1 MVSAG
6 FGPAKLRAMSNAPSH
21 SDLLAD
27 LTEPQRQAVL
37 HVDGPLLVLAGAGSG
52 KTRVITRRIANLIL
66 NVGIPPWQVLAIT
79 FTNKAAGEM
88 RQRIAKVVSER
99 QARAVTAAT
108 FHSLCARLL
117 RDYSKFV
124 DLPSNFSIYDSA
136 DQQRAIKQALS
147 DLKLSADHF
156 APQAVLGQI
165 SDAKSSL
172 IGVEAFSKSATDFFT
187 RTVARVYEKYQKTL
201 RHNNAIDFDDLLLM
215 TANLMR
221 KNADVLAALQERF
234 QYILIDEYQDTNHAQ
249 FVIASA
255 LAAKYKNICAT
266 GDPDQSI
273 YGWRGANLNNI
284 LDFETHYPNA
294 TVVRL
299 EQNYRSTKNILAVA
313 DALISHN
320 VKRKHKKLWTENDAG
335 EKVQIV
341 RTDDE
346 RDEAQWIVGFLQQ
359 ANRVNNIPWHGM
371 AVFYRVNS
379 LSRVIE
385 DALRAAGIPYQIVR
399 GTAFFDRKEVKDA
412 VAYLRVLANPSDEV
426 NLERIINTPT
436 RGISD
441 ATVAAMQAHAVATQS
456 PLIEVIRHPAQI
468 HSLNTRAVAAVDRFA
483 KLFDKWQIDAGLV
496 EPTSVTQAIA
506 PSLRRLVESVLMES
520 GLHEFYKNDK
530 TDTEGERFRNLGE
543 LLSSAQQFE
552 DDLLADNDGNDLPVY
567 DKLLRYLERIS
578 LVSDTDTNPENGSVT
593 LMTLHAAKGLEFP
606 VVAMLGLEDGL
617 LPHSRARDNRDEM
630 EEERRLC
637 FVGITRA
644 QQLLALTYTRGRTVF
659 GRFTPTIAS
668 PFLREL
674 PRGQTDAREEV
685 DRNAFP
691 GADASRYSQIQ
702 EARQAAEEDACEFP
716 PGTLVRHKVFGVGR
730 VLQVNLAGAQT
741 RARISF
747 DRSGVKTVV
756 LQYANLERVDP

>member
-1 MVSAG
+1 
-6 FGPAKLRAMSNAPSH
+6 MSTPDSN
-21 SDLLAD
+21 SDPLLQD

-66 NVGIPPWQVLAIT
+66 RVGIPPWQVLAIT

-117 RDYSKFV
+117 REYSQFV
-124 DLPSNFSIYDSA
+124 DLPNNFSIYDSA
-136 DQQRAIKQALS
+136 DQQRAVKQALA
-147 DLKLSADHF
+147 DLQLSAEHF

-172 IGVEAFSKSATDFFT
+172 ITADAYAKSAGDFFS
-187 RTVARVYEKYQKTL
+187 RNVARIYTKYQQTL
-201 RHNNAIDFDDLLLM
+201 RHNNAIDFDDLLLL
-215 TANLMR
+215 TANMLR
-221 KNADVLAALQERF
+221 SNAEVLASLQDRY

-255 LAAKYKNICAT
+255 LAAKHKNICAT

-284 LDFETHYPNA
+284 LDFETHYPNS

-320 VKRKHKKLWTENDAG
+320 VKRKHKQLWTENEAG
-335 EKVQIV
+335 DPVQVV
-341 RTDDE
+341 RTEDE
-346 RDEAQWIVGFLQQ
+346 REEAQWIVGFFQQ
-359 ANRVNNIPWHGM
+359 ANRQGGIPWHGM

-385 DALRAAGIPYQIVR
+385 DALRTAGIPYQIVR
-399 GTAFFDRKEVKDA
+399 GTAFYDRKEVKDA

-441 ATVAAMQAHAVATQS
+441 TTVTAMQAHAVANQAA
-456 PLIEVIRHPAQI
+456 LIEIVRHAGMV
-468 HSLNTRAVAAVDRFA
+468 HSLSSRAVSAVDRFA
-483 KLFDKWQIDAGLV
+483 KMFDKWRIDAGLDADPHILARP
-496 EPTSVTQAIA
+496 PTL
-506 PSLRRLVESVLMES
+506 SLRGLVEAVLLES

-530 TDTEGERFRNLGE
+530 SDTEGERFRNLGE

-552 DDLLADNDGNDLPVY
+552 DDLLADNDGNDVSVGE
-567 DKLLRYLERIS
+567 KLLRYLERIA
-578 LVSDTDTNPENGSVT
+578 LVSDTDTANPDIGSVS

-644 QQLLALTYTRGRTVF
+644 QRLLAMTYTRGRTVF

-674 PRGQTDAREEV
+674 PKESTTRREEI

-691 GADASRYSQIQ
+691 GVDSSRFAQID
-702 EARQAAEEDACEFP
+702 EARQAAAEDAMEFP
-716 PGTLVRHKVFGVGR
+716 PGTLVRHKIFGVGR
-730 VLQVNLAGAQT
+730 VLQVNPAGAQT
-741 RARISF
+741 RAKIAF

-756 LQYANLERVDP
+756 LQYANLERVNP